1 MCYLSYPKN
10 IPSIKEI
17 IAYLILLKYLDILS
31 HSSLLTNNSHLI
43 ADFLHLPVFRRS
55 KIDILDVYAS
65 IKIYKTV
72 FV

>member
-1 MCYLSYPKN
+1 MCYIYHPKN
-10 IPSIKEI
+10 IPSTKQI

-72 FV
+72 FA